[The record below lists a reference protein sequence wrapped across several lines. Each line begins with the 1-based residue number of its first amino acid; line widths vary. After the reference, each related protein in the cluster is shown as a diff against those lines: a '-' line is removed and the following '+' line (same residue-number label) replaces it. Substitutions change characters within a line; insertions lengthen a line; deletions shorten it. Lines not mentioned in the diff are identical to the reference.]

1 MNDKFLIVIYDFR
14 NEGFEH
20 NQALQYRIAD
30 QDELEVL
37 KVKLEDSG
45 NHFEVYAI
53 GNLIFSST
61 QTERNES

>member
-20 NQALQYRIAD
+20 NHDLQYRIAD
-30 QDELEVL
+30 QDEIEVL

-45 NHFEVYAI
+45 NHFEVYSI
-53 GNLIFSST
+53 GELIFSSI
-61 QTERNES
+61 QKGKEG